1 MANLGRSAYN
11 LNLLLSQQRH
21 SVIDATSIRSPTVA
35 EIEYLDTF
43 DFFNYPRLP
52 AALRNLQ
59 SMPDSVMAG
68 ADSTS
73 VNGFPTSDFA
83 MPNPESD
90 WLVFRPP
97 HD

>member
-1 MANLGRSAYN
+1 MANFYSNAYN

-21 SVIDATSIRSPTVA
+21 SVIDATSIKTLAPV
-35 EIEYLDTF
+35 ELDYLDIF

-52 AALRNLQ
+52 NALRNLSNVSDSANAAGSPA
-59 SMPDSVMAG
+59 SMTGLP
-68 ADSTS
+68 STQ
-73 VNGFPTSDFA
+73 FA
-83 MPNPESD
+83 TPNPESD